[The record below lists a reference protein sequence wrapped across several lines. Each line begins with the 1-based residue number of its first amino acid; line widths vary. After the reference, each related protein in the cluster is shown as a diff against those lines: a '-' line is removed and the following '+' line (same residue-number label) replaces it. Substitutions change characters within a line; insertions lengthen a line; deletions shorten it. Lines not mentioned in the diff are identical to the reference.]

1 MVDLLPPFF
10 LLFLERKKKGD
21 KKKPKTNQIK
31 SNDWLVPG
39 MMEIGEFRWKNIR
52 WSKWVCGWV
61 AAAAAAAC
69 GPRDGRVMASLGSRG
84 LFFDWVCCCCCCCL
98 LFRGRFFWWWVC
110 RLAKCSCRM
119 SLLAA
124 GRRFH
129 GKESAGRDFGKIRN
143 CCCYCC
149 LLRR

>member
-1 MVDLLPPFF
+1 
-10 LLFLERKKKGD
+10 
-21 KKKPKTNQIK
+21 
-31 SNDWLVPG
+31 
-39 MMEIGEFRWKNIR
+39 
-52 WSKWVCGWV
+52 
-61 AAAAAAAC
+61 
-69 GPRDGRVMASLGSRG
+69 
-84 LFFDWVCCCCCCCL
+84 
-98 LFRGRFFWWWVC
+98 
-110 RLAKCSCRM
+110 M